1 MGLFGQAR
9 DLAYRFGTGVRQYLA
24 STVDTCRRWIYDMGY
39 GISSKRVEDLLKPT
53 SSTAT
58 SNAFFE
64 KLGDEVNLH
73 QMLVVDFMH
82 EFELGTWKA
91 LFIHLIRLLYAQP
104 HGNDL
109 VVELDRR

>member
-1 MGLFGQAR
+1 MSLFGQAR
-9 DLAYRFGTGVRQYLA
+9 DWTYRVGAGIRTYLA
-24 STVDTCRRWIYDMGY
+24 SAVATVRKFIYEQGF
-39 GISSKRVEDLLKPT
+39 GITSTRVEDLIKPT

-64 KLGDEVNLH
+64 RLGNEANLH

-104 HGNDL
+104 NGSER
-109 VVELDRR
+109 VATLDRR